1 MQRVERP
8 KGVPRRIRI
17 LSIDVPELREV
28 FDGECRVNLT
38 RIYPDDIAPPKV
50 IKRPAR
56 YRDDNDENDNDNQH
70 QPKGNE
76 TDGAPQPQQISTD
89 TSNDSTTDDNAG
101 TEPPKQKPDPN
112 EPPQTNTNN
121 QTKLKTNKKKK
132 KTTNNNNN
140 EVEKLQVLQKS
151 LARSL
156 VRCRNA
162 QSKRIGVELLEASVY
177 DLNPHNMRRTYQ
189 LGSYRYDPGNYR
201 GTNRD
206 AGGDDMLQRRMSVGV
221 VSEQQSSSSVKKS
234 RNRRTRHMVVTRER
248 QKSGSGEDMEG
259 EDGSMLAS
267 DDDEMDAPWN
277 QYAWIEEMQLRIKGH
292 IAFGANVERSS
303 FLSRILFGK
312 CYRQTIKPSRS
323 FLHYFIPSFLSGQR
337 LGGEEGIDG
346 DYGKNQRTVNRASSK
361 PHAVIADGAAM
372 QRVPGALRYLTKCC
386 AEADLPLFII
396 NDPRVWGGNT
406 HSDLESAAKDLR
418 QTLKARIVANA
429 LTIKEGKMFERG
441 RLLGRIETEAKWQV
455 KDVGRRTRGAL
466 QDASARLKKER
477 DEDWSKLSGEE
488 LMQQL
493 VDKKVISVAN
503 ERKGGGKD
511 DRLNAEVT
519 ATFAEL
525 CRLYVANAPSAKSEE
540 VEHRGIESYSS
551 NEIDVGN
558 AVDSSFMEESVA
570 DAEISS

>member
-1 MQRVERP
+1 VERP

-56 YRDDNDENDNDNQH
+56 YQDDNDDNDSN
-70 QPKGNE
+70 K
-76 TDGAPQPQQISTD
+76 TDGAQQPQQTSTD
-89 TSNDSTTDDNAG
+89 TLDDHTTDDSAN
-101 TEPPKQKPDPN
+101 TEPPKQEPDTN
-112 EPPQTNTNN
+112 EQP
-121 QTKLKTNKKKK
+121 KMNKKKK
-132 KTTNNNNN
+132 KTTTTSNND

-201 GTNRD
+201 GTNKN
-206 AGGDDMLQRRMSVGV
+206 AGGDDMLQRRMSVGL
-221 VSEQQSSSSVKKS
+221 VSEQQSSSVVKKS
-234 RNRRTRHMVVTRER
+234 RNRRTRQMVVTRE
-248 QKSGSGEDMEG
+248 SGSGEDMEG
-259 EDGSMLAS
+259 KDGDILAS

-292 IAFGANVERSS
+292 IPFGANVERSS

-337 LGGEEGIDG
+337 LGGDEGIDG

-503 ERKGGGKD
+503 ERKGEGKD

-525 CRLYVANAPSAKSEE
+525 CRLYVANAPSASSEE
-540 VEHRGIESYSS
+540 VEHDGIESYSS
-551 NEIDVGN
+551 NEIDTGN
-558 AVDSSFMEESVA
+558 AIDSSFMEESVA